1 MIRPPLDLVG
11 DDLEYEVEDIIK
23 CIKGVFG
30 EMTMVSWENNHLG
43 SGKRRGDDNAIYNPI
58 LILATLLFKN
68 VECRA
73 LNWLQSIEISWK
85 KYDK

>member
-30 EMTMVSWENNHLG
+30 EMTMVS
-43 SGKRRGDDNAIYNPI
+43 
-58 LILATLLFKN
+58 
-68 VECRA
+68 
-73 LNWLQSIEISWK
+73 
-85 KYDK
+85 